1 MFASLNVLKELQKHY
16 ETNPKDPL
24 KGIIWHTQGSGKT
37 ALTYHLTKLIR
48 DFFSPLNKKTKFY
61 FIVDRLDLLEQ
72 AKNEFLKRGLCAH
85 EAENKEDLSQKL
97 KSSSVFENPQG
108 NDEIIVVNIQ
118 KFKAP
123 NEEKSPNEDLSD
135 SAPKEI
141 VSKTE
146 LQEAAK
152 DNHDLQRVFIIDEA
166 HRSYDPKG
174 CFYANLIECDKTA
187 IKIALTG
194 TPLLEDNAQ
203 DKATKN
209 TFGDYLHT
217 YSYAESIKDRHT
229 LKLQLEIIEKSYKE
243 KLQAIYRLLQES
255 ITIEDIEVKK
265 ETIFNHERYIKEML
279 FYIIRDLLFFRL
291 GNNDENL
298 KAMVVCFS
306 SKQAKLANLLFNEV
320 QEKVLQEN
328 PNLKILKKL
337 QSSLILHNEQ
347 EVKEKIYSFKHED
360 TDIVFVFNMLLTGFD
375 LPSLKRLYI
384 HRELKDH
391 NLLQALARVN
401 RSYNNMS
408 FGYLIDFVGI
418 KENYDK
424 TTDDY
429 LKELNQFNQSDSNI
443 KDNLK
448 DMFADRKTLEKDIKN
463 AYDDLFNYPIDD
475 IEGMTS
481 AIVSM
486 SEMNELLK
494 VSRAINT
501 LKERYN
507 LIRTSNDEKIL
518 SLKEKMDIEKISKIS
533 SMLHKKAKQ
542 LHALKNINEP
552 KNPNDLIVLEDLIA
566 LLDFKIEFKESK
578 ELHFKEREEISAKQ
592 KQAKEMLEKIPD
604 QQDKE
609 IQKFYKDFNKD
620 EKEDFFI
627 TLTDKRLPK
636 LAYDEL
642 LSYLFE
648 KHFNDNDLH
657 LKLDIIFNRI
667 SSNNAELFNTT
678 STDKTTIALFESISP
693 YVNEESK
700 RANFTRVLLDKL
712 KKFNFKQAFL
722 NLQNQQGYDFFAPIF
737 EYLIKDYNNN
747 SGGKYAEYYTPLS
760 IASIIAKLLIDEPTQ
775 SVKIYDPSAGTGTLL
790 MALAHQIGTDS
801 CTLYA
806 QDISQKS
813 LRMLKLN
820 LILNDLTHSLKNAI
834 EGNTLTN
841 PYHSKECK
849 GKMDYI
855 VSNPPFKLDFSNEH
869 AEISQN
875 KNDFFLGVPNIPKND
890 KSKMPIYTLFFQHCL
905 NMLSN
910 KGKGAIIVP
919 TGFISAKSG
928 IENKIVRHLVDEKL
942 VYGVV
947 CMPSQVFANTSTN
960 VSIIFFQKT
969 PSAKE
974 VVLIDASKLGE
985 EYTENKNKKTRLRT
999 SDIDLILE
1007 TFNNKT
1013 PKADFCALVSFD
1025 EITEKNY
1032 SLNPGQ
1038 YFIIEDTSEKISQA
1052 EFENLMQQ
1060 YSSELT
1066 SLFDESQSLQQEI
1079 LETLKGVRFE

>member
-48 DFFSPLNKKTKFY
+48 DFFSQSNLNKKTKFY

-72 AKNEFLKRGLCAH
+72 AKNEFSKRGLCVH

-97 KSSSVFENPQG
+97 KNSRVFEGSQG

-123 NEEKSPNEDLSD
+123 NEEKAPNEDPS
-135 SAPKEI
+135 SAPKET

-203 DKATKN
+203 DKATKK
-209 TFGDYLHT
+209 TFGNYLHT

-279 FYIIRDLLFFRL
+279 YYIIRDLLNFRR

-306 SKQAKLANLLFNEV
+306 SKQAKLANWLFNEV

-328 PNLKILKKL
+328 PNLRILKKL
-337 QSSLILHNEQ
+337 QSSLILHDEK
-347 EVKEKIYSFKHED
+347 EVEKSIDSFKHGN

-375 LPSLKRLYI
+375 LPNLKRLYI

-401 RSYNNMS
+401 RPYNNMS

-429 LKELNQFNQSDSNI
+429 LKELNQFNQSDFNI

-448 DMFADRKTLEKDIKN
+448 DMFADRKVLEKDIKN
-463 AYDDLFNYPIDD
+463 AYDDLFDYPIDD
-475 IEGMTS
+475 VEDMTS
-481 AIVSM
+481 AIVSIN
-486 SEMNELLK
+486 EMNELLK
-494 VSRAINT
+494 VSHAINT
-501 LKERYN
+501 LKINYN

-518 SLKEKMDIEKISKIS
+518 SLKEKIDIEKISKIS
-533 SMLHKKAKQ
+533 SMLSKKAKQ

-552 KNPNDLIVLEDLIA
+552 KNPNDLMILEDLIA
-566 LLDFKIEFKESK
+566 LLDFKIEFKERK
-578 ELHFKEREEISAKQ
+578 ELRFKEREEINAKY

-604 QQDKE
+604 KQDKE
-609 IQKFYKDFNKD
+609 VQKISKDLSKLIQEPLTNDNFDGISHSYSVIISQLKQHKDQTTNLLNKYNND
-620 EKEDFFI
+620 RAYVI
-627 TLTDKRLPK
+627 THKRLHNRLMEENISK
-636 LAYDEL
+636 GIFTL
-642 LSYLFE
+642 LS
-648 KHFNDNDLH
+648 
-657 LKLDIIFNRI
+657 
-667 SSNNAELFNTT
+667 A
-678 STDKTTIALFESISP
+678 
-693 YVNEESK
+693 
-700 RANFTRVLLDKL
+700 L
-712 KKFNFKQAFL
+712 KKALDARIFK
-722 NLQNQQGYDFFAPIF
+722 
-737 EYLIKDYNNN
+737 
-747 SGGKYAEYYTPLS
+747 
-760 IASIIAKLLIDEPTQ
+760 
-775 SVKIYDPSAGTGTLL
+775 
-790 MALAHQIGTDS
+790 
-801 CTLYA
+801 
-806 QDISQKS
+806 
-813 LRMLKLN
+813 R
-820 LILNDLTHSLKNAI
+820 
-834 EGNTLTN
+834 
-841 PYHSKECK
+841 
-849 GKMDYI
+849 
-855 VSNPPFKLDFSNEH
+855 
-869 AEISQN
+869 
-875 KNDFFLGVPNIPKND
+875 
-890 KSKMPIYTLFFQHCL
+890 
-905 NMLSN
+905 
-910 KGKGAIIVP
+910 
-919 TGFISAKSG
+919 
-928 IENKIVRHLVDEKL
+928 
-942 VYGVV
+942 
-947 CMPSQVFANTSTN
+947 
-960 VSIIFFQKT
+960 
-969 PSAKE
+969 
-974 VVLIDASKLGE
+974 
-985 EYTENKNKKTRLRT
+985 
-999 SDIDLILE
+999 
-1007 TFNNKT
+1007 
-1013 PKADFCALVSFD
+1013 
-1025 EITEKNY
+1025 
-1032 SLNPGQ
+1032 
-1038 YFIIEDTSEKISQA
+1038 
-1052 EFENLMQQ
+1052 
-1060 YSSELT
+1060 
-1066 SLFDESQSLQQEI
+1066 QEI
-1079 LETLKGVRFE
+1079 LNEEATLKTAIKVELRNAFKENPSLKDLEKEEKFIAQTLFNELTQNHHQGNLNA

>member
-48 DFFSPLNKKTKFY
+48 DFFSQSNLNKKTKFY

-72 AKNEFLKRGLCAH
+72 AKNEFSKRGLCVH

-97 KSSSVFENPQG
+97 KSSSVFEGSQG

-123 NEEKSPNEDLSD
+123 NEEKAPNEDPS

-141 VSKTE
+141 ISKTE
-146 LQEAAK
+146 LQEATK

-187 IKIALTG
+187 LKIALTG
-194 TPLLEDNAQ
+194 TPLLEGNAQ
-203 DKATKN
+203 DKATKK
-209 TFGDYLHT
+209 TFGNYLHT
-217 YSYAESIKDRHT
+217 YSCAESIKDRHT

-243 KLQAIYRLLQES
+243 KLQKIYRLLQES

-265 ETIFNHERYIKEML
+265 EFIFNHERYIKEML
-279 FYIIRDLLFFRL
+279 YYIVRDLLNFRRV
-291 GNNDENL
+291 NNDENL

-306 SKQAKLANLLFNEV
+306 SVQAKLANCLFNEV

-337 QSSLILHNEQ
+337 QSSLILHDEQ
-347 EVKEKIYSFKHED
+347 EVKEKIHSFKHED

-375 LPSLKRLYI
+375 LPNLKRLYI

-448 DMFADRKTLEKDIKN
+448 DMFADRNILEKDIKN
-463 AYDDLFNYPIDD
+463 AYDDLFDYPIDD
-475 IEGMTS
+475 IEDMTS
-481 AIVSM
+481 AIVSI

-494 VSRAINT
+494 ISHAINT

-533 SMLHKKAKQ
+533 SMLSKKAKQ
-542 LHALKNINEP
+542 LHALKNINDP

-578 ELHFKEREEISAKQ
+578 ELHFKEKEEISAKY
-592 KQAKEMLEKIPD
+592 KQAKEILEKIPD

-609 IQKFYKDFNKD
+609 IQKFYKDFSKLLQTPATSQNFEEISHSYSVIISQLKQHKEQTTNLLNKYNND
-620 EKEDFFI
+620 RAYAN
-627 TLTDKRLPK
+627 THKRLHNRFMEENISK
-636 LAYDEL
+636 GIFML
-642 LSYLFE
+642 LSA
-648 KHFNDNDLH
+648 
-657 LKLDIIFNRI
+657 LKKALDERI
-667 SSNNAELFNTT
+667 S
-678 STDKTTIALFESISP
+678 
-693 YVNEESK
+693 K
-700 RANFTRVLLDKL
+700 R
-712 KKFNFKQAFL
+712 
-722 NLQNQQGYDFFAPIF
+722 
-737 EYLIKDYNNN
+737 
-747 SGGKYAEYYTPLS
+747 
-760 IASIIAKLLIDEPTQ
+760 
-775 SVKIYDPSAGTGTLL
+775 
-790 MALAHQIGTDS
+790 
-801 CTLYA
+801 
-806 QDISQKS
+806 
-813 LRMLKLN
+813 
-820 LILNDLTHSLKNAI
+820 
-834 EGNTLTN
+834 
-841 PYHSKECK
+841 
-849 GKMDYI
+849 
-855 VSNPPFKLDFSNEH
+855 
-869 AEISQN
+869 
-875 KNDFFLGVPNIPKND
+875 
-890 KSKMPIYTLFFQHCL
+890 
-905 NMLSN
+905 
-910 KGKGAIIVP
+910 
-919 TGFISAKSG
+919 
-928 IENKIVRHLVDEKL
+928 
-942 VYGVV
+942 
-947 CMPSQVFANTSTN
+947 
-960 VSIIFFQKT
+960 
-969 PSAKE
+969 
-974 VVLIDASKLGE
+974 
-985 EYTENKNKKTRLRT
+985 
-999 SDIDLILE
+999 
-1007 TFNNKT
+1007 
-1013 PKADFCALVSFD
+1013 
-1025 EITEKNY
+1025 
-1032 SLNPGQ
+1032 
-1038 YFIIEDTSEKISQA
+1038 
-1052 EFENLMQQ
+1052 
-1060 YSSELT
+1060 
-1066 SLFDESQSLQQEI
+1066 QEI
-1079 LETLKGVRFE
+1079 LNEETTLKTAIKIELRNAFKENPSLKDLQKETEFITQTLFNELTQNHHQGNLHA

>member
-16 ETNPKDPL
+16 ENNPKDPL

-37 ALTYHLTKLIR
+37 ALTYHLTKLIK

-72 AKNEFLKRGLCAH
+72 AKNEFLKRGLCVH

-97 KSSSVFENPQG
+97 KNSSVFENPQG

-123 NEEKSPNEDLSD
+123 NEEKAPNEDPSN

-141 VSKTE
+141 ISKTE
-146 LQEAAK
+146 LQESIQ
-152 DNHDLQRVFIIDEA
+152 NSHDLQRVFIIDEA

-203 DKATKN
+203 DKATKK

-217 YSYAESIKDRHT
+217 YSYTESIKDGHT
-229 LKLQLEIIEKSYKE
+229 LTLQLETIETSYKE
-243 KLQAIYRLLQES
+243 KLQEIYRLLQES
-255 ITIEDIEVKK
+255 IIIEDIEVKK
-265 ETIFNHERYIKEML
+265 ETIFNDEKYINAML
-279 FYIIRDLLFFRL
+279 SYIIRDLLNFRRV
-291 GNNDENL
+291 NNDENL

-306 SKQAKLANLLFNEV
+306 SAQAKLANLFFNEV

-328 PNLKILKKL
+328 PNLRILKKL
-337 QSSLILHNEQ
+337 QSSLILHDEQ

-375 LPSLKRLYI
+375 LPNLKRLYI

-463 AYDDLFNYPIDD
+463 AYDDLFDYPIDN
-475 IEGMTS
+475 IEAMTS

-552 KNPNDLIVLEDLIA
+552 KNPNDLMILEDLIA

-578 ELHFKEREEISAKQ
+578 ELRFKEKEEISAKY

-604 QQDKE
+604 KQDKE
-609 IQKFYKDFNKD
+609 IQKISKELSKLLQEPLTNHNFDGISHSYSVIISQLKQHKDQTTHLLNKYNND
-620 EKEDFFI
+620 RAYVI
-627 TLTDKRLPK
+627 THKRLHNRLMEENISK
-636 LAYDEL
+636 GIFTL
-642 LSYLFE
+642 LSA
-648 KHFNDNDLH
+648 
-657 LKLDIIFNRI
+657 LKKALDARI
-667 SSNNAELFNTT
+667 S
-678 STDKTTIALFESISP
+678 
-693 YVNEESK
+693 K
-700 RANFTRVLLDKL
+700 R
-712 KKFNFKQAFL
+712 
-722 NLQNQQGYDFFAPIF
+722 
-737 EYLIKDYNNN
+737 
-747 SGGKYAEYYTPLS
+747 
-760 IASIIAKLLIDEPTQ
+760 
-775 SVKIYDPSAGTGTLL
+775 
-790 MALAHQIGTDS
+790 
-801 CTLYA
+801 
-806 QDISQKS
+806 
-813 LRMLKLN
+813 
-820 LILNDLTHSLKNAI
+820 
-834 EGNTLTN
+834 
-841 PYHSKECK
+841 
-849 GKMDYI
+849 
-855 VSNPPFKLDFSNEH
+855 
-869 AEISQN
+869 
-875 KNDFFLGVPNIPKND
+875 
-890 KSKMPIYTLFFQHCL
+890 
-905 NMLSN
+905 
-910 KGKGAIIVP
+910 
-919 TGFISAKSG
+919 
-928 IENKIVRHLVDEKL
+928 
-942 VYGVV
+942 
-947 CMPSQVFANTSTN
+947 
-960 VSIIFFQKT
+960 
-969 PSAKE
+969 
-974 VVLIDASKLGE
+974 
-985 EYTENKNKKTRLRT
+985 
-999 SDIDLILE
+999 
-1007 TFNNKT
+1007 
-1013 PKADFCALVSFD
+1013 
-1025 EITEKNY
+1025 
-1032 SLNPGQ
+1032 
-1038 YFIIEDTSEKISQA
+1038 
-1052 EFENLMQQ
+1052 
-1060 YSSELT
+1060 
-1066 SLFDESQSLQQEI
+1066 QEI
-1079 LETLKGVRFE
+1079 LNEETTLKTAIKVELRDAFKENPSLKDLQKETEFITQTLFNELTQNHHQGNLHA

>member
-1 MFASLNVLKELQKHY
+1 MPYNEITRVQIPALMHLAKLGYDFIPAKNKPTLDTTTNILTDSFTQSFERLNPTKNAKDVLAEMKKRLNYDDLGKSFYEYLLKSEHQIIDFDNPNNNLYEMMAELTYKSLRTDITLFINGLPLVNIEVKQPLAGQGIKEEKDRHIKRYENPENKIFYNLAQIWLFSDNLPYDEKNPDQGVFYSASYSPIFQRFVEAHKLDITPPPENEQNHQNHRSLEEIQKRVLKEFNLKDTDCPKSPKDTPTNSLLTSFCSHKRLCFILKYGISFLKEKSEFKKHIWRYAQMFASLNVLKELQKHY

-72 AKNEFLKRGLCAH
+72 AKNEFLKRGLCVH

-97 KSSSVFENPQG
+97 KNSSVFEGPQG

-123 NEEKSPNEDLSD
+123 NEEKAPNEDPS

-141 VSKTE
+141 ISKTE
-146 LQEAAK
+146 LQEATK

-209 TFGDYLHT
+209 TFGNYLHT

-243 KLQAIYRLLQES
+243 KLQEIYRLLQES

-265 ETIFNHERYIKEML
+265 ETIFKHERYIKEML
-279 FYIIRDLLFFRL
+279 FYIIRDLLNFRRV
-291 GNNDENL
+291 NNDENL

-306 SKQAKLANLLFNEV
+306 SAQAKLANWLFNEV

-337 QSSLILHNEQ
+337 QSSLILHDEQ

-375 LPSLKRLYI
+375 LPNLKRLYI

-448 DMFADRKTLEKDIKN
+448 DMFADRKVLEKDIKN

-475 IEGMTS
+475 IEAMTS
-481 AIVSM
+481 AIVSI
-486 SEMNELLK
+486 SAMNELLK
-494 VSRAINT
+494 VSHAINT
-501 LKERYN
+501 LKINYN
-507 LIRTSNDEKIL
+507 LIRTSSDEKIL

-533 SMLHKKAKQ
+533 SMLSKKAKQ

-552 KNPNDLIVLEDLIA
+552 KNPNDLMILEDLIA

-578 ELHFKEREEISAKQ
+578 ELRFKEKEEISAKY

-609 IQKFYKDFNKD
+609 IQKFYKDFSKLLQTPATSQNFEEISHSYDAIISQLKQHKEQTTHLLNKYD
-620 EKEDFFI
+620 NDRAYVI
-627 TLTDKRLPK
+627 THKRLHDRLMEENISK
-636 LAYDEL
+636 GIFTL
-642 LSYLFE
+642 LSVI
-648 KHFNDNDLH
+648 K
-657 LKLDIIFNRI
+657 KALDARI
-667 SSNNAELFNTT
+667 S
-678 STDKTTIALFESISP
+678 
-693 YVNEESK
+693 K
-700 RANFTRVLLDKL
+700 R
-712 KKFNFKQAFL
+712 
-722 NLQNQQGYDFFAPIF
+722 
-737 EYLIKDYNNN
+737 
-747 SGGKYAEYYTPLS
+747 
-760 IASIIAKLLIDEPTQ
+760 
-775 SVKIYDPSAGTGTLL
+775 
-790 MALAHQIGTDS
+790 
-801 CTLYA
+801 
-806 QDISQKS
+806 
-813 LRMLKLN
+813 
-820 LILNDLTHSLKNAI
+820 
-834 EGNTLTN
+834 
-841 PYHSKECK
+841 
-849 GKMDYI
+849 
-855 VSNPPFKLDFSNEH
+855 
-869 AEISQN
+869 
-875 KNDFFLGVPNIPKND
+875 
-890 KSKMPIYTLFFQHCL
+890 
-905 NMLSN
+905 
-910 KGKGAIIVP
+910 
-919 TGFISAKSG
+919 
-928 IENKIVRHLVDEKL
+928 
-942 VYGVV
+942 
-947 CMPSQVFANTSTN
+947 
-960 VSIIFFQKT
+960 
-969 PSAKE
+969 
-974 VVLIDASKLGE
+974 
-985 EYTENKNKKTRLRT
+985 
-999 SDIDLILE
+999 
-1007 TFNNKT
+1007 
-1013 PKADFCALVSFD
+1013 
-1025 EITEKNY
+1025 
-1032 SLNPGQ
+1032 
-1038 YFIIEDTSEKISQA
+1038 
-1052 EFENLMQQ
+1052 
-1060 YSSELT
+1060 
-1066 SLFDESQSLQQEI
+1066 QEI
-1079 LETLKGVRFE
+1079 LNEETTLKTAIKVELRDAFNKNPSLKDLEKEKEFITQTLFNELTQNHHQGNSHA

>member
-1 MFASLNVLKELQKHY
+1 HRSLEEIQKRILKEFNLKDTDYKESPKETPTNSLLTSFCSHKRLCFILKYGISFLKEKSEFKKHLWRYAQMFASLNVLKELQKHY

-72 AKNEFLKRGLCAH
+72 AKNELSKRGLCVH

-97 KSSSVFENPQG
+97 KNSSVFEGPQG

-123 NEEKSPNEDLSD
+123 NEEKAPNEDPS

-152 DNHDLQRVFIIDEA
+152 DSHDLQRVFIIDEA

-187 IKIALTG
+187 LKIALTG

-229 LKLQLEIIEKSYKE
+229 LKLQLEIIETSYKE
-243 KLQAIYRLLQES
+243 KLQEIYRLLQES

-265 ETIFNHERYIKEML
+265 EMIFNHERYIKEML
-279 FYIIRDLLFFRL
+279 SYIIRDLLNFRRV
-291 GNNDENL
+291 NNDENL
-298 KAMVVCFS
+298 KAMVICFS
-306 SKQAKLANLLFNEV
+306 STQAKLANLFFNEV

-328 PNLKILKKL
+328 PNLRILKKL
-337 QSSLILHNEQ
+337 QSSLILHDEQ

-375 LPSLKRLYI
+375 LPNLKRLYI

-401 RSYNNMS
+401 RPYNNMS

-448 DMFADRKTLEKDIKN
+448 DMFADRNILEKDIKN
-463 AYDDLFNYPIDD
+463 AYDDLFDYPIDD
-475 IEGMTS
+475 VEGMTS

-486 SEMNELLK
+486 SAMNELLK

-501 LKERYN
+501 LKINYN

-533 SMLHKKAKQ
+533 SMLNKKAKH
-542 LHALKNINEP
+542 LHALKNINES
-552 KNPNDLIVLEDLIA
+552 KNPNDLIILEDLIA
-566 LLDFKIEFKESK
+566 LLDFKIEFKERK
-578 ELHFKEREEISAKQ
+578 ELHFKEKEEISAKY

-604 QQDKE
+604 KQDKE
-609 IQKFYKDFNKD
+609 IQKIS
-620 EKEDFFI
+620 KELSKLI
-627 TLTDKRLPK
+627 QEPLT
-636 LAYDEL
+636 
-642 LSYLFE
+642 
-648 KHFNDNDLH
+648 NDNFDG
-657 LKLDIIFNRI
+657 I
-667 SSNNAELFNTT
+667 SHS
-678 STDKTTIALFESISP
+678 
-693 YVNEESK
+693 Y
-700 RANFTRVLLDKL
+700 
-712 KKFNFKQAFL
+712 
-722 NLQNQQGYDFFAPIF
+722 
-737 EYLIKDYNNN
+737 
-747 SGGKYAEYYTPLS
+747 
-760 IASIIAKLLIDEPTQ
+760 
-775 SVKIYDPSAGTGTLL
+775 SA
-790 MALAHQIGTDS
+790 I
-801 CTLYA
+801 
-806 QDISQKS
+806 ISQ
-813 LRMLKLN
+813 LKQHKEQTTN
-820 LILNDLTHSLKNAI
+820 LVNYPTAKAI
-834 EGNTLTN
+834 GL
-841 PYHSKECK
+841 
-849 GKMDYI
+849 
-855 VSNPPFKLDFSNEH
+855 
-869 AEISQN
+869 
-875 KNDFFLGVPNIPKND
+875 FL
-890 KSKMPIYTLFFQHCL
+890 
-905 NMLSN
+905 
-910 KGKGAIIVP
+910 
-919 TGFISAKSG
+919 
-928 IENKIVRHLVDEKL
+928 
-942 VYGVV
+942 
-947 CMPSQVFANTSTN
+947 
-960 VSIIFFQKT
+960 
-969 PSAKE
+969 
-974 VVLIDASKLGE
+974 AS
-985 EYTENKNKKTRLRT
+985 
-999 SDIDLILE
+999 
-1007 TFNNKT
+1007 
-1013 PKADFCALVSFD
+1013 
-1025 EITEKNY
+1025 
-1032 SLNPGQ
+1032 
-1038 YFIIEDTSEKISQA
+1038 
-1052 EFENLMQQ
+1052 
-1060 YSSELT
+1060 
-1066 SLFDESQSLQQEI
+1066 
-1079 LETLKGVRFE
+1079 

>member
-1 MFASLNVLKELQKHY
+1 MPYNEITRVQIPALMHLAELGYDFIPANSKENKPNLDTDTNILIDSFTQAFERLNPTKNAQDVLAEMKKRLNYDDLGKSFYEYLLKSEHQIIDFDNPNNNLYEMMTELPYKSFRPDITLFINGLPLVNIEVKQPYAEQGIKEERDRHIQRYENPENKVFYNLAQIWLFSDNLPYDENKPDQGVFYSASYSPIFQRFVEAHRLDITPPPENDQSHQNHRSLEEIQKRILKEFNLKDTDTLESPKETPTNPFLTSFCSHKRLCFILKYGISFLKEKSEFKKHIWRYAQMFASLNVLKELQKHY
-16 ETNPKDPL
+16 ENNPKDPL

-72 AKNEFLKRGLCAH
+72 AKNEFSKRGLCVH

-97 KSSSVFENPQG
+97 KNSSVFEGPQG

-123 NEEKSPNEDLSD
+123 NEEKAPNEDPS

-141 VSKTE
+141 ISKTE
-146 LQEAAK
+146 LQEATK

-209 TFGDYLHT
+209 TFGNYLHT

-265 ETIFNHERYIKEML
+265 EKIFNHERYIKEML
-279 FYIIRDLLFFRL
+279 SYIIRDLLNFRRV
-291 GNNDENL
+291 NNDENL

-306 SKQAKLANLLFNEV
+306 SAQARLANLFFNEV

-337 QSSLILHNEQ
+337 QSSLILHDEQ
-347 EVKEKIYSFKHED
+347 EVKEKIYSFKHGD

-375 LPSLKRLYI
+375 LPNLKRLYI

-448 DMFADRKTLEKDIKN
+448 DMFADRETLEKDIKN

-475 IEGMTS
+475 IEAMTS
-481 AIVSM
+481 AIVSI

-518 SLKEKMDIEKISKIS
+518 SLKEKMDIEKINKIS

-552 KNPNDLIVLEDLIA
+552 KNPNDLMILEDLIA

-578 ELHFKEREEISAKQ
+578 ELHFKEKEEISAKY

-604 QQDKE
+604 KQDKE
-609 IQKFYKDFNKD
+609 IQKISKELSKLLQEPLTNHNFDGISHSYSVIISQLKQHKEQTTNLLNK
-620 EKEDFFI
+620 
-627 TLTDKRLPK
+627 
-636 LAYDEL
+636 Y
-642 LSYLFE
+642 
-648 KHFNDNDLH
+648 DNDLSYAITH
-657 LKLDIIFNRI
+657 QRLHKRLMEQNISKGIFTLLSTLKKALDERI
-667 SSNNAELFNTT
+667 SKRQEIL
-678 STDKTTIALFESISP
+678 
-693 YVNEESK
+693 NEE
-700 RANFTRVLLDKL
+700 T
-712 KKFNFKQAFL
+712 
-722 NLQNQQGYDFFAPIF
+722 
-737 EYLIKDYNNN
+737 
-747 SGGKYAEYYTPLS
+747 T
-760 IASIIAKLLIDEPTQ
+760 
-775 SVKIYDPSAGTGTLL
+775 
-790 MALAHQIGTDS
+790 
-801 CTLYA
+801 
-806 QDISQKS
+806 
-813 LRMLKLN
+813 
-820 LILNDLTHSLKNAI
+820 LKNAI
-834 EGNTLTN
+834 KAELRDAFKEN
-841 PYHSKECK
+841 PSLKDLEKEK
-849 GKMDYI
+849 ELI
-855 VSNPPFKLDFSNEH
+855 
-869 AEISQN
+869 IQ
-875 KNDFFLGVPNIPKND
+875 
-890 KSKMPIYTLFFQHCL
+890 TLF
-905 NMLSN
+905 N
-910 KGKGAIIVP
+910 
-919 TGFISAKSG
+919 
-928 IENKIVRHLVDEKL
+928 
-942 VYGVV
+942 
-947 CMPSQVFANTSTN
+947 
-960 VSIIFFQKT
+960 
-969 PSAKE
+969 
-974 VVLIDASKLGE
+974 
-985 EYTENKNKKTRLRT
+985 
-999 SDIDLILE
+999 
-1007 TFNNKT
+1007 
-1013 PKADFCALVSFD
+1013 
-1025 EITEKNY
+1025 
-1032 SLNPGQ
+1032 
-1038 YFIIEDTSEKISQA
+1038 
-1052 EFENLMQQ
+1052 
-1060 YSSELT
+1060 ELT
-1066 SLFDESQSLQQEI
+1066 QNHHQGNSHAQ
-1079 LETLKGVRFE
+1079 

>member
-48 DFFSPLNKKTKFY
+48 DFFSRSNLNKKTKFY

-72 AKNEFLKRGLCAH
+72 AKNEFSKRGLCVY

-97 KSSSVFENPQG
+97 KNSSVFESSQG

-123 NEEKSPNEDLSD
+123 NEEKAPNEDPS

-146 LQEAAK
+146 LQEATK

-203 DKATKN
+203 DKATKK
-209 TFGDYLHT
+209 TFGNYLHT
-217 YSYAESIKDRHT
+217 YSCAESIKDRHT

-279 FYIIRDLLFFRL
+279 FYIIRDLLNFRRV
-291 GNNDENL
+291 NNDENL

-306 SKQAKLANLLFNEV
+306 SAQAKLANLLFNEV

-328 PNLKILKKL
+328 PNLRILKKL
-337 QSSLILHNEQ
+337 QSSLILHDEQ
-347 EVKEKIYSFKHED
+347 EVKEKIYSFKHEN

-375 LPSLKRLYI
+375 LPNLKRLYI

-443 KDNLK
+443 KDDLK
-448 DMFADRKTLEKDIKN
+448 DMFSDREVLEKDIKN

-475 IEGMTS
+475 IEDMTS
-481 AIVSM
+481 AIVNISG
-486 SEMNELLK
+486 MNELLK
-494 VSRAINT
+494 VSHVINT

-507 LIRTSNDEKIL
+507 LIRTSNDEKVL
-518 SLKEKMDIEKISKIS
+518 SLKEKIDIEKISKIS
-533 SMLHKKAKQ
+533 SMLGKKAKQ

-552 KNPNDLIVLEDLIA
+552 KNPNDLMILEDLIA
-566 LLDFKIEFKESK
+566 LLDFKIEFKERK
-578 ELHFKEREEISAKQ
+578 ELRFKEREEISAKY

-604 QQDKE
+604 KQDKE
-609 IQKFYKDFNKD
+609 IQKISKELSKLIQEPLTNDNFDGISHSYNAIISQLKQYNQQTTNLLNKYNND
-620 EKEDFFI
+620 RAYVI
-627 TLTDKRLPK
+627 THKRLHNRLMEENISK
-636 LAYDEL
+636 GIFTL
-642 LSYLFE
+642 LST
-648 KHFNDNDLH
+648 
-657 LKLDIIFNRI
+657 LKKAIDEDI
-667 SSNNAELFNTT
+667 
-678 STDKTTIALFESISP
+678 
-693 YVNEESK
+693 SK
-700 RANFTRVLLDKL
+700 R
-712 KKFNFKQAFL
+712 
-722 NLQNQQGYDFFAPIF
+722 
-737 EYLIKDYNNN
+737 
-747 SGGKYAEYYTPLS
+747 
-760 IASIIAKLLIDEPTQ
+760 
-775 SVKIYDPSAGTGTLL
+775 
-790 MALAHQIGTDS
+790 
-801 CTLYA
+801 
-806 QDISQKS
+806 
-813 LRMLKLN
+813 
-820 LILNDLTHSLKNAI
+820 
-834 EGNTLTN
+834 
-841 PYHSKECK
+841 
-849 GKMDYI
+849 
-855 VSNPPFKLDFSNEH
+855 
-869 AEISQN
+869 
-875 KNDFFLGVPNIPKND
+875 
-890 KSKMPIYTLFFQHCL
+890 
-905 NMLSN
+905 
-910 KGKGAIIVP
+910 
-919 TGFISAKSG
+919 
-928 IENKIVRHLVDEKL
+928 
-942 VYGVV
+942 
-947 CMPSQVFANTSTN
+947 
-960 VSIIFFQKT
+960 
-969 PSAKE
+969 
-974 VVLIDASKLGE
+974 
-985 EYTENKNKKTRLRT
+985 
-999 SDIDLILE
+999 
-1007 TFNNKT
+1007 
-1013 PKADFCALVSFD
+1013 
-1025 EITEKNY
+1025 
-1032 SLNPGQ
+1032 
-1038 YFIIEDTSEKISQA
+1038 
-1052 EFENLMQQ
+1052 
-1060 YSSELT
+1060 
-1066 SLFDESQSLQQEI
+1066 QEI
-1079 LETLKGVRFE
+1079 LNEEDTLKATIAKKLRDAFKENPSLKDLQKEEKFIAQTLFNELTQNHHQGILNA

>member
-16 ETNPKDPL
+16 ENNPKDPL

-97 KSSSVFENPQG
+97 KSSSVFEGPQG

-123 NEEKSPNEDLSD
+123 NEEKAPNEDLSN

-141 VSKTE
+141 ISKTE
-146 LQEAAK
+146 LQEATK

-209 TFGDYLHT
+209 TFGNYLHT

-265 ETIFNHERYIKEML
+265 ERIFNHEKYIKAML
-279 FYIIRDLLFFRL
+279 YYIIRDLLNFRRV
-291 GNNDENL
+291 NNDENL

-306 SKQAKLANLLFNEV
+306 SAQARLANLFFNEV

-337 QSSLILHNEQ
+337 QSSLILHDEQ
-347 EVKEKIYSFKHED
+347 EVKEKIHSFKHED

-375 LPSLKRLYI
+375 LPNLKRLYI

-448 DMFADRKTLEKDIKN
+448 DMFADRKVLEKDIKN

-475 IEGMTS
+475 IEAMTS
-481 AIVSM
+481 TIVNISA
-486 SEMNELLK
+486 MNELLK

-501 LKERYN
+501 LKINYN

-578 ELHFKEREEISAKQ
+578 ELRFKEQEEITNKQ
-592 KQAKEMLEKIPD
+592 KQAKEILEKIPD
-604 QQDKE
+604 KQDKE
-609 IQKFYKDFNKD
+609 VQKISKELSKLIQEPLTNDNFDGISHSYSAIISQIQQYNQQTTNLLNKYNND
-620 EKEDFFI
+620 RAYVI
-627 TLTDKRLPK
+627 THKRLHNRLMEENISK
-636 LAYDEL
+636 GIFTL
-642 LSYLFE
+642 LSA
-648 KHFNDNDLH
+648 
-657 LKLDIIFNRI
+657 LKKALDERI
-667 SSNNAELFNTT
+667 SKRQEIL
-678 STDKTTIALFESISP
+678 
-693 YVNEESK
+693 NEE
-700 RANFTRVLLDKL
+700 T
-712 KKFNFKQAFL
+712 
-722 NLQNQQGYDFFAPIF
+722 
-737 EYLIKDYNNN
+737 
-747 SGGKYAEYYTPLS
+747 T
-760 IASIIAKLLIDEPTQ
+760 
-775 SVKIYDPSAGTGTLL
+775 
-790 MALAHQIGTDS
+790 
-801 CTLYA
+801 
-806 QDISQKS
+806 
-813 LRMLKLN
+813 
-820 LILNDLTHSLKNAI
+820 LKNAI
-834 EGNTLTN
+834 KVELR
-841 PYHSKECK
+841 
-849 GKMDYI
+849 DA
-855 VSNPPFKLDFSNEH
+855 F
-869 AEISQN
+869 N
-875 KNDFFLGVPNIPKND
+875 KNPSLKDLEKEKEFITQTLFNELPKN
-890 KSKMPIYTLFFQHCL
+890 YNQ
-905 NMLSN
+905 
-910 KGKGAIIVP
+910 G
-919 TGFISAKSG
+919 
-928 IENKIVRHLVDEKL
+928 
-942 VYGVV
+942 
-947 CMPSQVFANTSTN
+947 
-960 VSIIFFQKT
+960 
-969 PSAKE
+969 
-974 VVLIDASKLGE
+974 
-985 EYTENKNKKTRLRT
+985 
-999 SDIDLILE
+999 
-1007 TFNNKT
+1007 
-1013 PKADFCALVSFD
+1013 
-1025 EITEKNY
+1025 
-1032 SLNPGQ
+1032 
-1038 YFIIEDTSEKISQA
+1038 
-1052 EFENLMQQ
+1052 NLHA
-1060 YSSELT
+1060 
-1066 SLFDESQSLQQEI
+1066 
-1079 LETLKGVRFE
+1079 

>member
-48 DFFSPLNKKTKFY
+48 DFFSQSNLNKKTKFY

-72 AKNEFLKRGLCAH
+72 AKNEFSKRGLCVH

-97 KSSSVFENPQG
+97 KNFRVFEGPQG

-123 NEEKSPNEDLSD
+123 NEEKAPNEDS
-135 SAPKEI
+135 SSTPKEI

-146 LQEAAK
+146 LQEATK

-187 IKIALTG
+187 LKIALTG

-203 DKATKN
+203 DKATRN
-209 TFGDYLHT
+209 TFGNYLHT

-279 FYIIRDLLFFRL
+279 YYIIRDLLNFRRV
-291 GNNDENL
+291 NNDENL

-306 SKQAKLANLLFNEV
+306 SAQAKLANLLFNEV

-337 QSSLILHNEQ
+337 QSSLILHDEQ

-375 LPSLKRLYI
+375 LPNLKRLYI

-429 LKELNQFNQSDSNI
+429 LKELSQFNQSDSNI

-448 DMFADRKTLEKDIKN
+448 DMFADRETLEKDIKN

-475 IEGMTS
+475 IEAMTS
-481 AIVSM
+481 AIVSI

-494 VSRAINT
+494 VSHAINT

-507 LIRTSNDEKIL
+507 LIRTSNDKKIL
-518 SLKEKMDIEKISKIS
+518 SLKEKMDIEKINKIS
-533 SMLHKKAKQ
+533 SMLHKKAKH

-552 KNPNDLIVLEDLIA
+552 KNPNDLMILEDLIA
-566 LLDFKIEFKESK
+566 LLDFKIEFKERK
-578 ELHFKEREEISAKQ
+578 ELRFKEQEEISAKQ
-592 KQAKEMLEKIPD
+592 KQAKEILEKIRD

-609 IQKFYKDFNKD
+609 IQKFYKDFSKLLQTPATSQNFEEISHSYDAIISQFKQHKEQTTHLLNK
-620 EKEDFFI
+620 
-627 TLTDKRLPK
+627 
-636 LAYDEL
+636 Y
-642 LSYLFE
+642 
-648 KHFNDNDLH
+648 DNDLSYAITH
-657 LKLDIIFNRI
+657 KRLHERLMEQNIYNPAGIFTLLSALKSAIDVRIFKRQEI
-667 SSNNAELFNTT
+667 L
-678 STDKTTIALFESISP
+678 
-693 YVNEESK
+693 NEE
-700 RANFTRVLLDKL
+700 
-712 KKFNFKQAFL
+712 
-722 NLQNQQGYDFFAPIF
+722 
-737 EYLIKDYNNN
+737 
-747 SGGKYAEYYTPLS
+747 YY
-760 IASIIAKLLIDEPTQ
+760 
-775 SVKIYDPSAGTGTLL
+775 
-790 MALAHQIGTDS
+790 
-801 CTLYA
+801 
-806 QDISQKS
+806 
-813 LRMLKLN
+813 
-820 LILNDLTHSLKNAI
+820 LKNAI
-834 EGNTLTN
+834 KAELNDAFKKDPSLKDLE
-841 PYHSKECK
+841 KEK
-849 GKMDYI
+849 ELI
-855 VSNPPFKLDFSNEH
+855 V
-869 AEISQN
+869 Q
-875 KNDFFLGVPNIPKND
+875 
-890 KSKMPIYTLFFQHCL
+890 TLF
-905 NMLSN
+905 N
-910 KGKGAIIVP
+910 
-919 TGFISAKSG
+919 
-928 IENKIVRHLVDEKL
+928 
-942 VYGVV
+942 
-947 CMPSQVFANTSTN
+947 
-960 VSIIFFQKT
+960 
-969 PSAKE
+969 
-974 VVLIDASKLGE
+974 
-985 EYTENKNKKTRLRT
+985 
-999 SDIDLILE
+999 
-1007 TFNNKT
+1007 
-1013 PKADFCALVSFD
+1013 
-1025 EITEKNY
+1025 
-1032 SLNPGQ
+1032 
-1038 YFIIEDTSEKISQA
+1038 
-1052 EFENLMQQ
+1052 
-1060 YSSELT
+1060 ELT
-1066 SLFDESQSLQQEI
+1066 QNHHQ
-1079 LETLKGVRFE
+1079 GNPHA

>member
-72 AKNEFLKRGLCAH
+72 AKNEFLKRGLCVH

-97 KSSSVFENPQG
+97 KNASVFEGPQG

-118 KFKAP
+118 KFKSP
-123 NEEKSPNEDLSD
+123 NEEKAPNEDPS

-141 VSKTE
+141 ISKTE
-146 LQEAAK
+146 LQEATK

-209 TFGDYLHT
+209 TFGNYLHT
-217 YSYAESIKDRHT
+217 YSYTESIKDRHT

-243 KLQAIYRLLQES
+243 KLQEIYRLLQES

-279 FYIIRDLLFFRL
+279 YYIIRDLLNFRRV
-291 GNNDENL
+291 NNDKNL
-298 KAMVVCFS
+298 KAMVICFS
-306 SKQAKLANLLFNEV
+306 SAQAKLANLFFNEV

-328 PNLKILKKL
+328 PNLRILNKL
-337 QSSLILHNEQ
+337 QSSLILHDEQ
-347 EVKEKIYSFKHED
+347 EVKEKIHSFKHED

-375 LPSLKRLYI
+375 LPGLKRLYI

-418 KENYDK
+418 QENFDK

-429 LKELNQFNQSDSNI
+429 LKELNQFNQSDSNTQ
-443 KDNLK
+443 DNLK
-448 DMFADRKTLEKDIKN
+448 DMFADRETLEKDIKN

-475 IEGMTS
+475 IEAMTS
-481 AIVSM
+481 AIVNISK
-486 SEMNELLK
+486 MNELLK
-494 VSRAINT
+494 VSQAINT

-507 LIRTSNDEKIL
+507 LIRTSSDEKIL

-552 KNPNDLIVLEDLIA
+552 KNPNDLMILEDLIA

-578 ELHFKEREEISAKQ
+578 ELRFKEKEEISAKY

-609 IQKFYKDFNKD
+609 IQKFYKDFSKLLQTPTTSQNFEEISHSYDAIISQLKQH
-620 EKEDFFI
+620 KEQ
-627 TLTDKRLPK
+627 TTN
-636 LAYDEL
+636 L
-642 LSYLFE
+642 LSKY
-648 KHFNDNDLH
+648 DNDLSYAITH
-657 LKLDIIFNRI
+657 KRLHDRFMEENISKGIFTLLSALKKALDARI
-667 SSNNAELFNTT
+667 SKRQEIL
-678 STDKTTIALFESISP
+678 
-693 YVNEESK
+693 NEE
-700 RANFTRVLLDKL
+700 
-712 KKFNFKQAFL
+712 
-722 NLQNQQGYDFFAPIF
+722 
-737 EYLIKDYNNN
+737 
-747 SGGKYAEYYTPLS
+747 YT
-760 IASIIAKLLIDEPTQ
+760 
-775 SVKIYDPSAGTGTLL
+775 
-790 MALAHQIGTDS
+790 
-801 CTLYA
+801 
-806 QDISQKS
+806 
-813 LRMLKLN
+813 
-820 LILNDLTHSLKNAI
+820 LKNAI
-834 EGNTLTN
+834 KVELRDAFKE
-841 PYHSKECK
+841 YHSLKDLEKEK
-849 GKMDYI
+849 EFI
-855 VSNPPFKLDFSNEH
+855 T
-869 AEISQN
+869 Q
-875 KNDFFLGVPNIPKND
+875 
-890 KSKMPIYTLFFQHCL
+890 TLF
-905 NMLSN
+905 N
-910 KGKGAIIVP
+910 
-919 TGFISAKSG
+919 
-928 IENKIVRHLVDEKL
+928 
-942 VYGVV
+942 
-947 CMPSQVFANTSTN
+947 
-960 VSIIFFQKT
+960 
-969 PSAKE
+969 
-974 VVLIDASKLGE
+974 
-985 EYTENKNKKTRLRT
+985 
-999 SDIDLILE
+999 
-1007 TFNNKT
+1007 
-1013 PKADFCALVSFD
+1013 
-1025 EITEKNY
+1025 
-1032 SLNPGQ
+1032 
-1038 YFIIEDTSEKISQA
+1038 
-1052 EFENLMQQ
+1052 
-1060 YSSELT
+1060 ELT
-1066 SLFDESQSLQQEI
+1066 QNHHQGNSHAQ
-1079 LETLKGVRFE
+1079 

>member
-16 ETNPKDPL
+16 ENNPKDPL

-123 NEEKSPNEDLSD
+123 NEEKAPNEDPS

-146 LQEAAK
+146 LQEATK

-187 IKIALTG
+187 LKIALTG
-194 TPLLEDNAQ
+194 TPLLEYNAQ
-203 DKATKN
+203 DKATRN
-209 TFGDYLHT
+209 TFGNYLHT
-217 YSYAESIKDRHT
+217 YSYTESIKDRHT

-243 KLQAIYRLLQES
+243 KLQKIYRLLQES

-279 FYIIRDLLFFRL
+279 FYIIRDLLNFRRV
-291 GNNDENL
+291 NNDENL

-306 SKQAKLANLLFNEV
+306 SAQAKLANLFFNEV

-337 QSSLILHNEQ
+337 QSSLILHDEQ

-429 LKELNQFNQSDSNI
+429 LKELNRFNQSDSNI

-448 DMFADRKTLEKDIKN
+448 DMFADRETLEKDIKN

-486 SEMNELLK
+486 SAMNELLK
-494 VSRAINT
+494 VSHAINT

-518 SLKEKMDIEKISKIS
+518 SLKEKIDIEKINKIS
-533 SMLHKKAKQ
+533 SMLHQKAKC
-542 LHALKNINEP
+542 LYALKNINEL
-552 KNPNDLIVLEDLIA
+552 KNPNDLIMLEDLIA
-566 LLDFKIEFKESK
+566 LLDFKIEFKERK
-578 ELHFKEREEISAKQ
+578 ELRFKEQEEISAKQ
-592 KQAKEMLEKIPD
+592 KQAKEILEKIPD

-609 IQKFYKDFNKD
+609 IQKFYKDFSKLLQTPATSQNFEEISHSYDAIISQLKQHKEQTTHLLNKYD
-620 EKEDFFI
+620 NALAYAI
-627 TLTDKRLPK
+627 THKRLHDRLMEK
-636 LAYDEL
+636 NISKGIFTL
-642 LSYLFE
+642 LSA
-648 KHFNDNDLH
+648 
-657 LKLDIIFNRI
+657 LKKALDARI
-667 SSNNAELFNTT
+667 SKRQEIL
-678 STDKTTIALFESISP
+678 
-693 YVNEESK
+693 NEE
-700 RANFTRVLLDKL
+700 
-712 KKFNFKQAFL
+712 
-722 NLQNQQGYDFFAPIF
+722 
-737 EYLIKDYNNN
+737 
-747 SGGKYAEYYTPLS
+747 YY
-760 IASIIAKLLIDEPTQ
+760 
-775 SVKIYDPSAGTGTLL
+775 
-790 MALAHQIGTDS
+790 
-801 CTLYA
+801 
-806 QDISQKS
+806 
-813 LRMLKLN
+813 
-820 LILNDLTHSLKNAI
+820 LKNAI
-834 EGNTLTN
+834 KAELNDAFKKDPSLKDLE
-841 PYHSKECK
+841 KEK
-849 GKMDYI
+849 ELI
-855 VSNPPFKLDFSNEH
+855 V
-869 AEISQN
+869 Q
-875 KNDFFLGVPNIPKND
+875 
-890 KSKMPIYTLFFQHCL
+890 TLF
-905 NMLSN
+905 N
-910 KGKGAIIVP
+910 
-919 TGFISAKSG
+919 
-928 IENKIVRHLVDEKL
+928 
-942 VYGVV
+942 
-947 CMPSQVFANTSTN
+947 
-960 VSIIFFQKT
+960 
-969 PSAKE
+969 
-974 VVLIDASKLGE
+974 
-985 EYTENKNKKTRLRT
+985 
-999 SDIDLILE
+999 
-1007 TFNNKT
+1007 
-1013 PKADFCALVSFD
+1013 
-1025 EITEKNY
+1025 
-1032 SLNPGQ
+1032 
-1038 YFIIEDTSEKISQA
+1038 
-1052 EFENLMQQ
+1052 
-1060 YSSELT
+1060 ELT
-1066 SLFDESQSLQQEI
+1066 QNHHQGNSHA
-1079 LETLKGVRFE
+1079 

>member
-72 AKNEFLKRGLCAH
+72 AKNEFSKRGLCVH

-97 KSSSVFENPQG
+97 KNSSVFEGPQG

-123 NEEKSPNEDLSD
+123 NEEKAPNEDPSN

-141 VSKTE
+141 ISKTE
-146 LQEAAK
+146 LQELTQ
-152 DNHDLQRVFIIDEA
+152 NSRNLQRVFIIDEA

-209 TFGDYLHT
+209 TFGNYLHT
-217 YSYAESIKDRHT
+217 YSYTESIKDKHT
-229 LKLQLEIIEKSYKE
+229 LKLQLESIETSYKE
-243 KLQAIYRLLQES
+243 KLQEIYRLLQES

-265 ETIFNHERYIKEML
+265 EFIFNHERYIKEML
-279 FYIIRDLLFFRL
+279 YYIIRDLLNFRRV
-291 GNNDENL
+291 NNDENL

-306 SKQAKLANLLFNEV
+306 SAQAKLANLFFNEV

-328 PNLKILKKL
+328 PNLRVLNKL
-337 QSSLILHNEQ
+337 QSSLILHDEQ

-401 RSYNNMS
+401 RSYKNMS

-475 IEGMTS
+475 IEAMTS
-481 AIVSM
+481 TIVNISKM
-486 SEMNELLK
+486 SELLK
-494 VSRAINT
+494 VSQAINT

-507 LIRTSNDEKIL
+507 LIRTSNDKKIL

-533 SMLHKKAKQ
+533 SMLSKKAKH

-552 KNPNDLIVLEDLIA
+552 KNPNDLIILEDLIA
-566 LLDFKIEFKESK
+566 LLDFKIEFKERK
-578 ELHFKEREEISAKQ
+578 ELHFKEQEEITNKQ
-592 KQAKEMLEKIPD
+592 KQAKEILEKIPD

-609 IQKFYKDFNKD
+609 IQKFYKDFSKLLQTPTTSQNFEEISHSYDAIISQLKQH
-620 EKEDFFI
+620 KEQ
-627 TLTDKRLPK
+627 TTH
-636 LAYDEL
+636 L
-642 LSYLFE
+642 LNRY
-648 KHFNDNDLH
+648 DNDLSYAITH
-657 LKLDIIFNRI
+657 KRLHDRLMEENISKGIFTLLSALKKALDDRI
-667 SSNNAELFNTT
+667 S
-678 STDKTTIALFESISP
+678 
-693 YVNEESK
+693 K
-700 RANFTRVLLDKL
+700 R
-712 KKFNFKQAFL
+712 
-722 NLQNQQGYDFFAPIF
+722 
-737 EYLIKDYNNN
+737 
-747 SGGKYAEYYTPLS
+747 
-760 IASIIAKLLIDEPTQ
+760 
-775 SVKIYDPSAGTGTLL
+775 
-790 MALAHQIGTDS
+790 
-801 CTLYA
+801 
-806 QDISQKS
+806 
-813 LRMLKLN
+813 
-820 LILNDLTHSLKNAI
+820 
-834 EGNTLTN
+834 
-841 PYHSKECK
+841 
-849 GKMDYI
+849 
-855 VSNPPFKLDFSNEH
+855 
-869 AEISQN
+869 
-875 KNDFFLGVPNIPKND
+875 
-890 KSKMPIYTLFFQHCL
+890 
-905 NMLSN
+905 
-910 KGKGAIIVP
+910 
-919 TGFISAKSG
+919 
-928 IENKIVRHLVDEKL
+928 
-942 VYGVV
+942 
-947 CMPSQVFANTSTN
+947 
-960 VSIIFFQKT
+960 
-969 PSAKE
+969 
-974 VVLIDASKLGE
+974 
-985 EYTENKNKKTRLRT
+985 
-999 SDIDLILE
+999 
-1007 TFNNKT
+1007 
-1013 PKADFCALVSFD
+1013 
-1025 EITEKNY
+1025 
-1032 SLNPGQ
+1032 
-1038 YFIIEDTSEKISQA
+1038 
-1052 EFENLMQQ
+1052 
-1060 YSSELT
+1060 
-1066 SLFDESQSLQQEI
+1066 QEI
-1079 LETLKGVRFE
+1079 LNEEATLKTAIKVELRDAFKENPSLKDLQKEKEFITQTLFNELPKNYNQGNLNA